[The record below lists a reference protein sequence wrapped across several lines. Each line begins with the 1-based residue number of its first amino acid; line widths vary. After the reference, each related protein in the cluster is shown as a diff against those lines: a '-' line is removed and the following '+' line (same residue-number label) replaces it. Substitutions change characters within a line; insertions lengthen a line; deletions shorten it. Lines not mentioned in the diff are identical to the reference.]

1 MKVNEII
8 KLLAAGY
15 SKEEIEAFEKA
26 EAPEEAAPVDI
37 PEPEKEAAPVD
48 IPEPEKEEKKD
59 EAVAADQAQPDPVQ
73 DQIAKL
79 TAAMERMSGMIISQ
93 NINRTVTDG
102 APGRT
107 VEDMLAEVIN
117 PPRKEGM
124 KK

>member
-8 KLLAAGY
+8 KLLDAGY
-15 SKEEIEAFEKA
+15 SKDEIEAFEKA

-37 PEPEKEAAPVD
+37 PEPEKE
-48 IPEPEKEEKKD
+48 EKKEE
-59 EAVAADQAQPDPVQ
+59 AGAANHTQPDPLQ

-93 NINRTVTDG
+93 NINRTVTEG

-117 PPRKEGM
+117 PPRKEG

>member
-1 MKVNEII
+1 MSMKVNEII
-8 KLLAAGY
+8 KLLDAGY

-37 PEPEKEAAPVD
+37 PEPDAGKSTEETKEAD
-48 IPEPEKEEKKD
+48 
-59 EAVAADQAQPDPVQ
+59 AANRIQPDPVQ

-93 NINRTVTDG
+93 NINRTVTEG

-117 PPRKEGM
+117 PPRKEG

>member
-1 MKVNEII
+1 MSMKVTDII
-8 KLLAAGY
+8 KLLDAGY

-26 EAPEEAAPVDI
+26 EAPEETAPVDI
-37 PEPEKEAAPVD
+37 PEEPDAGKSTEETKEAD
-48 IPEPEKEEKKD
+48 
-59 EAVAADQAQPDPVQ
+59 AANRIQPDPVQ

-93 NINRTVTDG
+93 NINRTVTEG
-102 APGRT
+102 ATGRT

-117 PPRKEGM
+117 PPRKEG

>member
-1 MKVNEII
+1 MKVTEII
-8 KLLAAGY
+8 KLLDAGY

-37 PEPEKEAAPVD
+37 PEPEQEKEAD
-48 IPEPEKEEKKD
+48 
-59 EAVAADQAQPDPVQ
+59 VANQAQPDPVQ

-93 NINRTVTDG
+93 NINRTVTEG

-117 PPRKEGM
+117 PPRKEG

>member
-1 MKVNEII
+1 MSMKVTEII
-8 KLLAAGY
+8 KLLDAGY

-37 PEPEKEAAPVD
+37 PEPEPDAGKSTEEMQESGAANHT
-48 IPEPEKEEKKD
+48 
-59 EAVAADQAQPDPVQ
+59 QTDPVQ

-117 PPRKEGM
+117 PPRKEG

>member
-1 MKVNEII
+1 MKVTEII
-8 KLLAAGY
+8 KLLDAGY

-37 PEPEKEAAPVD
+37 PEPDKEDKKEAD
-48 IPEPEKEEKKD
+48 
-59 EAVAADQAQPDPVQ
+59 AANQAQTDPVQ

-117 PPRKEGM
+117 PPRKEG

>member
-8 KLLAAGY
+8 KLLDAGY

-37 PEPEKEAAPVD
+37 PE
-48 IPEPEKEEKKD
+48 EPEKEEKKE

-117 PPRKEGM
+117 PPRKEG

>member
-1 MKVNEII
+1 MKVTEII
-8 KLLAAGY
+8 KLLDAGY

-37 PEPEKEAAPVD
+37 PEPEPEKKEKEAD
-48 IPEPEKEEKKD
+48 
-59 EAVAADQAQPDPVQ
+59 VANQTQTDPVQ

-102 APGRT
+102 APDRT

-117 PPRKEGM
+117 PPRKDG

>member
-26 EAPEEAAPVDI
+26 EEPEEDAPVDI
-37 PEPEKEAAPVD
+37 PE
-48 IPEPEKEEKKD
+48 EPEKEEKKED
-59 EAVAADQAQPDPVQ
+59 SAADQVQPDPVQ

-93 NINRTVTDG
+93 NINRTVTEG
-102 APGRT
+102 ASERSID
-107 VEDMLAEVIN
+107 DMLAEVIN
-117 PPRKEGM
+117 PPRKER
-124 KK
+124 K

>member
-26 EAPEEAAPVDI
+26 EEPEEADPVDI
-37 PEPEKEAAPVD
+37 PE
-48 IPEPEKEEKKD
+48 EPEKEEKK
-59 EAVAADQAQPDPVQ
+59 EESAADQVQPDPVQ

-102 APGRT
+102 ASERSID
-107 VEDMLAEVIN
+107 DMLAEVIN
-117 PPRKEGM
+117 PPRKER
-124 KK
+124 K